1 MGRFEP
7 LNAVIFLA
15 ADVATELRRIDPG
28 TLTSVEEPGSPT
40 LARFPTFLHEIIH
53 WWQHAATTSGL
64 IQGLSVAAQ
73 SISTARY
80 LNDVGDGFAKPLLVA
95 LPDDAP
101 VDHPAFLACHR
112 WTECELGSG
121 LLANPKR
128 SARFVHT
135 YPRYF
140 RSVGASVLLL
150 YTNVMQSVAASV
162 DPEHAAFPT
171 IDPWLEALQTFERDD
186 ALCFSRGEFIEL
198 PLGMSDVQEGQARV
212 SELQFRHLTVDA
224 DEWTV
229 ARERGLLDDVYG
241 TAFHVFLERTD
252 TTFPEHPTDA
262 ATNLFLLLCDIAL
275 NPSAGYPDPIDS
287 QGALVID
294 VHPGVRFLRLCA
306 AAAEQREVFDFVRS
320 CSFTAYTRASEL
332 LCDALGWK
340 TPIEIAESAMRL
352 IDGSPLAFD
361 LGNAD
366 RPYADAPRDVP
377 VHFTLARHRELM
389 EWKHQVPHF
398 FCWPGRFLTVD
409 PTAEDDGTTGALM
422 ELLSVTSAPFV
433 ASDLDAGVDAIDMP
447 GVSPEV
453 LDRFVKDYFAT
464 LALYDL
470 SRQWLGSVGEF
481 RFDFSWKPQVPEQER
496 DYLKT
501 LFADNFGLSLAQIP
515 TL

>member
-1 MGRFEP
+1 MSRATDTPDYYRGLRQPLHCRVGPQSTRMGRFEP

-15 ADVATELRRIDPG
+15 ADVATELRRIDPD

-150 YTNVMQSVAASV
+150 YTNVMQSVA
-162 DPEHAAFPT
+162 
-171 IDPWLEALQTFERDD
+171 
-186 ALCFSRGEFIEL
+186 
-198 PLGMSDVQEGQARV
+198 
-212 SELQFRHLTVDA
+212 
-224 DEWTV
+224 
-229 ARERGLLDDVYG
+229 
-241 TAFHVFLERTD
+241 
-252 TTFPEHPTDA
+252 
-262 ATNLFLLLCDIAL
+262 
-275 NPSAGYPDPIDS
+275 
-287 QGALVID
+287 
-294 VHPGVRFLRLCA
+294 
-306 AAAEQREVFDFVRS
+306 
-320 CSFTAYTRASEL
+320 
-332 LCDALGWK
+332 
-340 TPIEIAESAMRL
+340 
-352 IDGSPLAFD
+352 
-361 LGNAD
+361 
-366 RPYADAPRDVP
+366 
-377 VHFTLARHRELM
+377 
-389 EWKHQVPHF
+389 
-398 FCWPGRFLTVD
+398 
-409 PTAEDDGTTGALM
+409 
-422 ELLSVTSAPFV
+422 
-433 ASDLDAGVDAIDMP
+433 SDLDAGVDAIDMP

-453 LDRFVKDYFAT
+453 LDRFVKDYFAK